1 MIRKMSPVIKL
12 ALDLHIAVVAEG
24 VETVEQL
31 SYLRTT
37 ACHMMQGFLFS
48 EALRPD
54 KFELLLQNRKR
65 EGQIFH

>member
-1 MIRKMSPVIKL
+1 
-12 ALDLHIAVVAEG
+12 
-24 VETVEQL
+24 
-31 SYLRTT
+31 
-37 ACHMMQGFLFS
+37 MMQGFLFS